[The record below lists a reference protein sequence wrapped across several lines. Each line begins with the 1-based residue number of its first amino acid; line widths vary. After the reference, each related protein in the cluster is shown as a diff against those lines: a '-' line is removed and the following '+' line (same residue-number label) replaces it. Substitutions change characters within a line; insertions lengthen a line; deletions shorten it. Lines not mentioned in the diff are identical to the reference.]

1 MLKQVDIVLAQ
12 NSGSKAFCIG
22 ELIKKGYDMKNVVMC
37 GDAPGDL
44 QAAEKNGVY
53 FYPILVNLEKES
65 WQEFIDVAFDK
76 LLDNDFGNQ
85 YQQKKIKDFYE
96 NLNVK

>member
-1 MLKQVDIVLAQ
+1 MI
-12 NSGSKAFCIG
+12 
-22 ELIKKGYDMKNVVMC
+22 
-37 GDAPGDL
+37 GDALGDCE
-44 QAAEKNGVY
+44 AAEKNGVY